1 MTCDVF
7 YEYKNYYDIFG
18 INAKILKFMSIFLI
32 FCQNINTKK
41 TEKQNYRIKE
51 KNKIEKH

>member
-1 MTCDVF
+1 MFFMNT
-7 YEYKNYYDIFG
+7 KINGIFG

-41 TEKQNYRIKE
+41 SEKQNYRIKE